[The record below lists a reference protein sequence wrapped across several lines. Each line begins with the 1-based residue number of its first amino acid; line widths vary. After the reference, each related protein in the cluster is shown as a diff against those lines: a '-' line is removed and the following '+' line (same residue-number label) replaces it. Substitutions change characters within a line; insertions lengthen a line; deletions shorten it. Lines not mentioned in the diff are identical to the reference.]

1 MNRVL
6 SVLLEIAITKKQSTG
21 RNIFQLL
28 DNVITENKI
37 PRKNVICFMADNAA
51 VMMGELN
58 GVVTFVN
65 KKNPDTFIMGCPF
78 HLYLPAEKRASQLPF
93 SAVD

>member
-1 MNRVL
+1 
-6 SVLLEIAITKKQSTG
+6 
-21 RNIFQLL
+21 
-28 DNVITENKI
+28 
-37 PRKNVICFMADNAA
+37 MADNAA